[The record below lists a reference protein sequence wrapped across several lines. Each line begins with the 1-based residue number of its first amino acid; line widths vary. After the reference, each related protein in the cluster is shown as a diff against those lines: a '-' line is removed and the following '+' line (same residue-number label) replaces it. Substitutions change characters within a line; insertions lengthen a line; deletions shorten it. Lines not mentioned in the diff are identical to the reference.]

1 MQAPRDPEL
10 QYFPENASSEAKL
23 RHQRQGHVPYWS
35 ECPSCVRS
43 KGLSPA
49 KTRPTL
55 DPLEVQLD
63 QYFYCGVKLIAIV
76 HVATYC
82 VGTATTFS
90 REARGETVRNLVKFL
105 RSFGLKQVHLIH
117 DGEHEIVDVTGG
129 SSTSTKAS
137 PSRHAPVA
145 ERAIRNFERDRLCQ
159 RVACKRG
166 EQPSVACE

>member
-1 MQAPRDPEL
+1 M
-10 QYFPENASSEAKL
+10 
-23 RHQRQGHVPYWS
+23 
-35 ECPSCVRS
+35 
-43 KGLSPA
+43 
-49 KTRPTL
+49 
-55 DPLEVQLD
+55 QLD

-117 DGEHEIVDVTGG
+117 DGEPLVAAIAHEIVDVTGG